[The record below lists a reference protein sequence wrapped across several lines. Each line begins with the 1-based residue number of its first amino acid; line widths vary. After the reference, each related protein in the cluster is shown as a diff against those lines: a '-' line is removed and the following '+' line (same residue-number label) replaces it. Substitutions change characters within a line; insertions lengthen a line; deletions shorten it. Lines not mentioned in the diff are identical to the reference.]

1 MISNYSKKFK
11 EDMVRMMVD
20 FDESTLIAPNL
31 NGEGEKGKMSKCTIE
46 TADEF
51 DGFCQ
56 SNSISMDSLVL
67 AGVSL
72 VLNKFNFSNENI
84 LFHGNNIPFVAK
96 FENRNINIKE
106 YLTKIH
112 EDFEESLNF
121 DSDDAEEL
129 LNEYDLKPEFY
140 YGCGDDINI
149 SPQDYVNCFS
159 FKKGNGKIIFSL
171 LYNDQLY
178 SKDYIKSFLK
188 SIEIIL
194 KQFTTLDINENLI
207 SDIAIVSERDNI
219 SFDEIELPYLHKR
232 FEKQVTKTPDGI
244 ALISNG
250 ERLTYSELNKKS
262 NRIANSLIKIGVK
275 PKSNILLMLPR
286 NSDLIASILGI
297 LKAGCAFIPIDPDY
311 PLERINQIYENSRA
325 DYILSEKSGENSLD
339 IKDLLEGDN
348 TDNPNV
354 DIGADD
360 LAYIIYTS
368 GSTGIPKGVMI
379 THKNVCNQ
387 VKHNPLASYR
397 SILSTA
403 TISFNISLQ
412 DILTGL
418 TNGIKLIFASDLE
431 VKNIVNLIRLIKKHN
446 PELMVTTPSRL
457 LSYFEI
463 DEFRDAISCFK
474 AVFLGGEPFS
484 LKAFTLIK
492 DNSDASVFN
501 GYGQSEAVSGTHCK
515 EITDPNN
522 ITIGEAFKNSL
533 SDVRD
538 IDGKLVP
545 DGVMGELYV
554 GGPNVGKGYYNLD
567 ETEDVFIEING
578 IPYCKTGDYAIK
590 TPDNEFVIKGRKDN
604 QIKLRGLR
612 IEIDE
617 IKFNI
622 GNYPNIK
629 EYVVVIKEIN
639 NSSHLCAYY
648 VADEDIDKSS
658 LKSYLSE
665 KLASY
670 MVPTAFMQI
679 DEIPKNPNGKADLKQ
694 LPEPKPEFE
703 NISPENDT
711 EEKLFEM
718 LSDYDDDFG
727 VTDDL
732 YALGFTSLS
741 LMKFNAVIYEEF
753 NVNLDITELLET
765 PTIRHIANCIEIAE
779 FDEDLDELIKSSKD
793 ITFYPLMDNQLGV
806 YYECIQNP
814 EEAQYNLP
822 ALVRFNKS
830 INSLKLRD
838 SIIKT
843 IDAYPYLKTRIVLHD
858 GQLMLKR
865 DDSIAIEEIPIVETD
880 DISDMEIEKENVK
893 RFELLDNQL
902 FRAKIYETNDEI
914 ILFFDIHHIISDG
927 ESIGALF
934 NNIANAYNGEEIE
947 KEVFNG
953 YICSLIENKDKG
965 SEEYTASER
974 YFHDQ
979 LTKEVDSTILTPDLR
994 NDENIAKFQSISKNI
1009 DLEDIK
1015 EFCADKRISPNILFM
1030 ASTILALN
1038 KYSFSD
1044 KTLLTTIFNGRLN
1057 SNYNNTQAFL
1067 VKTLPIVS
1075 INDDRNIS
1083 IRQMFNQIDEIWK
1096 NGIRHSNYP
1105 YIKIAEEFNLKPEFM
1120 YSYNNL
1126 ELGNI
1131 KLNNNV
1137 YEIKRLNSLEVN
1149 YKVTFNVYENEE
1161 DLELNILYNN
1171 SFYSEKYIISF
1182 LDSVLYI
1189 VNQFIDGNIE
1199 QLKINEIELD
1209 SRDELP
1215 TFSPVENPILHRRF
1229 EKYASEKANDV
1240 ALVAIDTTLTYGE
1253 LNEKSNRIANAL
1265 IKKGVKPKS
1274 NVLVMLHRN
1283 STLIASILG
1292 ILKAGCAYIPIDLEY
1307 PRDRI
1312 EYIYENSQADYI
1324 ISEEDDVNSLN
1335 VKDLLEEVNTTNP
1348 DIEISPDDLAY
1359 MIYTSGSTGKPKG
1372 VMISH
1377 KNITNLFVENEDN
1390 LMYNIYKGITKA
1402 LSITTVSFDP
1412 FLLDLSSL
1420 TFGLQLLPQ
1429 LRQGLNSI
1437 WIMMDSKNCCPTLNT
1452 LVLVEK

>member
-578 IPYCKTGDYAIK
+578 SPYCKTGDYAIK
-590 TPDNEFVIKGRKDN
+590 TLDNEFVIKGRKDN

-629 EYVVVIKEIN
+629 EYVVVIKEIK

-648 VADEDIDKSS
+648 VADEDID
-658 LKSYLSE
+658 
-665 KLASY
+665 
-670 MVPTAFMQI
+670 
-679 DEIPKNPNGKADLKQ
+679 
-694 LPEPKPEFE
+694 
-703 NISPENDT
+703 
-711 EEKLFEM
+711 
-718 LSDYDDDFG
+718 
-727 VTDDL
+727 
-732 YALGFTSLS
+732 
-741 LMKFNAVIYEEF
+741 
-753 NVNLDITELLET
+753 
-765 PTIRHIANCIEIAE
+765 
-779 FDEDLDELIKSSKD
+779 
-793 ITFYPLMDNQLGV
+793 
-806 YYECIQNP
+806 
-814 EEAQYNLP
+814 
-822 ALVRFNKS
+822 
-830 INSLKLRD
+830 
-838 SIIKT
+838 
-843 IDAYPYLKTRIVLHD
+843 
-858 GQLMLKR
+858 
-865 DDSIAIEEIPIVETD
+865 
-880 DISDMEIEKENVK
+880 
-893 RFELLDNQL
+893 
-902 FRAKIYETNDEI
+902 
-914 ILFFDIHHIISDG
+914 
-927 ESIGALF
+927 
-934 NNIANAYNGEEIE
+934 
-947 KEVFNG
+947 
-953 YICSLIENKDKG
+953 
-965 SEEYTASER
+965 
-974 YFHDQ
+974 
-979 LTKEVDSTILTPDLR
+979 
-994 NDENIAKFQSISKNI
+994 
-1009 DLEDIK
+1009 
-1015 EFCADKRISPNILFM
+1015 
-1030 ASTILALN
+1030 
-1038 KYSFSD
+1038 
-1044 KTLLTTIFNGRLN
+1044 
-1057 SNYNNTQAFL
+1057 
-1067 VKTLPIVS
+1067 
-1075 INDDRNIS
+1075 
-1083 IRQMFNQIDEIWK
+1083 
-1096 NGIRHSNYP
+1096 
-1105 YIKIAEEFNLKPEFM
+1105 
-1120 YSYNNL
+1120 
-1126 ELGNI
+1126 
-1131 KLNNNV
+1131 
-1137 YEIKRLNSLEVN
+1137 
-1149 YKVTFNVYENEE
+1149 
-1161 DLELNILYNN
+1161 
-1171 SFYSEKYIISF
+1171 
-1182 LDSVLYI
+1182 
-1189 VNQFIDGNIE
+1189 
-1199 QLKINEIELD
+1199 
-1209 SRDELP
+1209 
-1215 TFSPVENPILHRRF
+1215 
-1229 EKYASEKANDV
+1229 
-1240 ALVAIDTTLTYGE
+1240 
-1253 LNEKSNRIANAL
+1253 
-1265 IKKGVKPKS
+1265 
-1274 NVLVMLHRN
+1274 
-1283 STLIASILG
+1283 
-1292 ILKAGCAYIPIDLEY
+1292 
-1307 PRDRI
+1307 
-1312 EYIYENSQADYI
+1312 
-1324 ISEEDDVNSLN
+1324 
-1335 VKDLLEEVNTTNP
+1335 
-1348 DIEISPDDLAY
+1348 
-1359 MIYTSGSTGKPKG
+1359 
-1372 VMISH
+1372 
-1377 KNITNLFVENEDN
+1377 
-1390 LMYNIYKGITKA
+1390 
-1402 LSITTVSFDP
+1402 
-1412 FLLDLSSL
+1412 
-1420 TFGLQLLPQ
+1420 
-1429 LRQGLNSI
+1429 
-1437 WIMMDSKNCCPTLNT
+1437 
-1452 LVLVEK
+1452 

>member
-96 FENRNINIKE
+96 FENRSINIKE

-112 EDFEESLNF
+112 DDFEESLKF
-121 DSDDAEEL
+121 DPDDAEEL

-622 GNYPNIK
+622 GN
-629 EYVVVIKEIN
+629 
-639 NSSHLCAYY
+639 
-648 VADEDIDKSS
+648 
-658 LKSYLSE
+658 
-665 KLASY
+665 
-670 MVPTAFMQI
+670 
-679 DEIPKNPNGKADLKQ
+679 
-694 LPEPKPEFE
+694 
-703 NISPENDT
+703 
-711 EEKLFEM
+711 
-718 LSDYDDDFG
+718 
-727 VTDDL
+727 
-732 YALGFTSLS
+732 
-741 LMKFNAVIYEEF
+741 
-753 NVNLDITELLET
+753 
-765 PTIRHIANCIEIAE
+765 
-779 FDEDLDELIKSSKD
+779 
-793 ITFYPLMDNQLGV
+793 
-806 YYECIQNP
+806 
-814 EEAQYNLP
+814 
-822 ALVRFNKS
+822 
-830 INSLKLRD
+830 
-838 SIIKT
+838 
-843 IDAYPYLKTRIVLHD
+843 
-858 GQLMLKR
+858 
-865 DDSIAIEEIPIVETD
+865 
-880 DISDMEIEKENVK
+880 
-893 RFELLDNQL
+893 
-902 FRAKIYETNDEI
+902 
-914 ILFFDIHHIISDG
+914 
-927 ESIGALF
+927 
-934 NNIANAYNGEEIE
+934 
-947 KEVFNG
+947 
-953 YICSLIENKDKG
+953 
-965 SEEYTASER
+965 
-974 YFHDQ
+974 
-979 LTKEVDSTILTPDLR
+979 
-994 NDENIAKFQSISKNI
+994 
-1009 DLEDIK
+1009 
-1015 EFCADKRISPNILFM
+1015 
-1030 ASTILALN
+1030 
-1038 KYSFSD
+1038 
-1044 KTLLTTIFNGRLN
+1044 
-1057 SNYNNTQAFL
+1057 
-1067 VKTLPIVS
+1067 
-1075 INDDRNIS
+1075 
-1083 IRQMFNQIDEIWK
+1083 
-1096 NGIRHSNYP
+1096 
-1105 YIKIAEEFNLKPEFM
+1105 
-1120 YSYNNL
+1120 
-1126 ELGNI
+1126 
-1131 KLNNNV
+1131 
-1137 YEIKRLNSLEVN
+1137 
-1149 YKVTFNVYENEE
+1149 
-1161 DLELNILYNN
+1161 
-1171 SFYSEKYIISF
+1171 
-1182 LDSVLYI
+1182 
-1189 VNQFIDGNIE
+1189 
-1199 QLKINEIELD
+1199 
-1209 SRDELP
+1209 
-1215 TFSPVENPILHRRF
+1215 
-1229 EKYASEKANDV
+1229 
-1240 ALVAIDTTLTYGE
+1240 
-1253 LNEKSNRIANAL
+1253 
-1265 IKKGVKPKS
+1265 
-1274 NVLVMLHRN
+1274 
-1283 STLIASILG
+1283 
-1292 ILKAGCAYIPIDLEY
+1292 
-1307 PRDRI
+1307 
-1312 EYIYENSQADYI
+1312 
-1324 ISEEDDVNSLN
+1324 
-1335 VKDLLEEVNTTNP
+1335 
-1348 DIEISPDDLAY
+1348 
-1359 MIYTSGSTGKPKG
+1359 
-1372 VMISH
+1372 
-1377 KNITNLFVENEDN
+1377 
-1390 LMYNIYKGITKA
+1390 
-1402 LSITTVSFDP
+1402 
-1412 FLLDLSSL
+1412 
-1420 TFGLQLLPQ
+1420 
-1429 LRQGLNSI
+1429 
-1437 WIMMDSKNCCPTLNT
+1437 
-1452 LVLVEK
+1452 